1 MIPNYPKHHHVSES
15 ILPRL
20 ACTQD
25 NHSVKSVQMQSFS
38 WSVFSGI
45 WIEYRDSVQIRENM
59 DQKKLRI
66 WNLLPQCMRTGAIKD
81 FQIYAQRCKISS
93 TSFFLT
99 ACRSYSWIFIK
110 KQTLAL
116 LLSCEFCEISQ
127 NTFFF
132 TEHSGDCFF
141 SEEQAELLRI
151 SFTSKNEGIEIS
163 RVAKWKNIY
172 YPECLQ

>member
-1 MIPNYPKHHHVSES
+1 MIPNCPKHHHVSES

-20 ACTQD
+20 ACTQN
-25 NHSVKSVQMQSFS
+25 NHFVKSVQLQSFS
-38 WSVFSGI
+38 WSVFSDI

-66 WNLLPQCMRTGAIKD
+66 WILLPQCMRTGAIKD

-93 TSFFLT
+93 TSFFLIER
-99 ACRSYSWIFIK
+99 RSYSCIFIK

-116 LLSCEFCEISQ
+116 VFSCEFCEISE
-127 NTFFF
+127 NTFFLQN
-132 TEHSGDCFF
+132 TSGDCFY

-151 SFTSKNEGIEIS
+151 SFTS

-172 YPECLQ
+172 YLECLQ